1 MKKSLQ
7 RFARTALRPL
17 LDRLPA
23 RWRFAAYSRAIRCE
37 PELSDKFVFK
47 LAETREELEACFRLL
62 HDAYVDA
69 GFMKPAPSGLRVTVY
84 HALPTTS
91 TLLCRHGDR
100 VVGTVSLVRESA
112 MGFPMQRIFDIA
124 SIREAGGNIA
134 EVSALAIDRR
144 FRSASGRILMPLL
157 KFMYEYATL
166 QFDTRHLVIA
176 VNPRHIG
183 FYEAILCFRRL
194 KQRPVEHYDFVDGA
208 PAVGA
213 HLDLDFALTAFRRRY
228 DGLPPEKNLYRYF
241 TRINLPNIQWP
252 LKRFYTTT
260 DPIMIPALMDHFFN
274 QRTQTFARLRLR
286 ELMLLHS
293 IYDLPEFKSVLPPV
307 PDDAPRSEMR
317 RRTHRRFSVVCPGE
331 FSTRQFGVR
340 RNFDITVFECS
351 ASGFRARSTTKLPAG
366 TQGTVII
373 ELGVAD
379 WSVMAVTVLR
389 LGSHDHHIAL
399 LRIDH
404 ADRAWQKFV
413 NVLGKART
421 HGELEEATR
430 FLEVP
435 GE

>member
-1 MKKSLQ
+1 MKKTLL
-7 RFARTALRPL
+7 RLARQILRPIFY
-17 LDRLPA
+17 RLPA

-37 PELSDKFVFK
+37 SELSSKFTFK
-47 LAETREELEACFRLL
+47 LAETREELEACFHLL

-69 GFMKPAPSGLRVTVY
+69 GFMKPDPSGLRVTVY

-91 TLLCRHGDR
+91 TLLCRYGDR
-100 VVGTVSLVRESA
+100 VVGTVSLVRDSA

-124 SIREAGGNIA
+124 AIREAGGNIA
-134 EVSALAIDRR
+134 EVSALAIDPR

-194 KQRPVEHYDFVDGA
+194 NQRTVSHYDFVNGA

-213 HLDLDFALTAFRRRY
+213 HLDLDYALAAFRRRY
-228 DGLPPEKNLYRYF
+228 EGQPPEKNLYRYF
-241 TRINLPNIQWP
+241 TVVKVPNIQLP
-252 LKRFYTTT
+252 HKRFYTTT
-260 DPIMIPALMDHFFN
+260 DPVMVPALIDHFFN
-274 QRTQTFARLRLR
+274 QRTQAFANLRLR

-331 FSTRQFGVR
+331 FSCRQFGIR
-340 RNFDITVFECS
+340 RTFALTVFECS
-351 ASGFRARSTTKLPAG
+351 LTGFRARSTTKLPVGAV
-366 TQGTVII
+366 GTVILQ
-373 ELGVAD
+373 LGESD

-389 LGSHDHHIAL
+389 LGSQDRHIAL
-399 LRIDH
+399 LRIDY
-404 ADRAWQKFV
+404 ADLAWRKFV
-413 NVLGKART
+413 NALGKART
-421 HGELEEATR
+421 HDELEEATR
-430 FLEVP
+430 FV
-435 GE
+435 